1 MKIRAVSDLH
11 LSKSAVTRKTEEI
24 LPVMPEDSESML
36 IISGDVAAGTSGLP
50 WIINV
55 ARRFKDVIYVL
66 GNHEYFG
73 QRFENASTH
82 FAQSI
87 KSKGVKNVHIV
98 QDTVLFIN
106 GYRILGGTLWT
117 DLTVKEGLFE
127 DLKPYV
133 SNFKFTRHGQDIL
146 TLEGINHAHQ
156 RTKEFLR
163 RELQEEY
170 VGKTIVVSHMAPSWK
185 SIGSEYLYGDNL
197 FNHLFASDL
206 ESMMSNVDL
215 WVHGHTHSLSRYKIG
230 RCEVVCNPLGLKGQN
245 TGFDPS
251 LLIDHI

>member
-1 MKIRAVSDLH
+1 MKIRILSDLH
-11 LSKSAVTRKTEEI
+11 LTKTAAQDKTEKI
-24 LPVMPEDSESML
+24 LPALPDDSETML
-36 IISGDVAAGTSGLP
+36 IVAGDVAAGTSGIR
-50 WIINV
+50 WV
-55 ARRFKDVIYVL
+55 AHVAKRFKNVVYVL

-73 QRFENASTH
+73 QRFETASTH
-82 FAQSI
+82 FTQCL
-87 KSKGVKNVHIV
+87 KKTGVKNVHVV
-98 QDTVLFIN
+98 QDSIHFID

-117 DLTVKEGLFE
+117 DLTVKENLFE

-133 SNFKFTRHGQDIL
+133 SNFKFTRHGQGIL
-146 TLEGINHAHQ
+146 TLEGINHSHQ

-185 SIGSEYLYGDNL
+185 SIGSEYLYGNNL

-215 WVHGHTHSLSRYKIG
+215 WVHGHTHSLSRYKMG

-245 TGFDPS
+245 TGFDPG
-251 LLIDHI
+251 LLIDLI